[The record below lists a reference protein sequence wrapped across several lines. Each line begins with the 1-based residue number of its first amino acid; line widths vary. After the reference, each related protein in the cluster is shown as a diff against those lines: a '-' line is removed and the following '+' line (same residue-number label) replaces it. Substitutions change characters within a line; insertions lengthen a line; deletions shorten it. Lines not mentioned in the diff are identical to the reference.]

1 MNILF
6 VCLGNICRSPIADG
20 VMRQL
25 VQDHALEWEID
36 SAGTGGWHAG
46 EPPDHRAIHIAKQ
59 YGVDISTLRARQ
71 FAYEDFKQFDKIY
84 ALDLKNLKDILKLA
98 RTDEDRAKVELFL
111 EAAYPDRR
119 DGVRDPWYDDA
130 LFDPVYQEIRAACD
144 RIVQRLTGAGTRADQ
159 SV

>member
-25 VQDHALEWEID
+25 VTEYALDWEID

-46 EPPDHRAIHIAKQ
+46 EPPDRRAIHIAKR
-59 YGVDISTLRARQ
+59 YGVDISHLRARQ
-71 FAYEDFKQFDKIY
+71 FAYDDFKRFDKIY
-84 ALDLKNLKDILKLA
+84 ALDLKNLQDILKLA
-98 RTDEDRAKVELFL
+98 RTDKDRAKVELFL

-119 DGVRDPWYDDA
+119 EGVKDPWYDDG
-130 LFDPVYQEIRAACD
+130 LFEPVYQEIHAACD
-144 RIVQRLTGAGTRADQ
+144 HIRQRLTILGGSR
-159 SV
+159 